1 MPFCGRVVTGRRLLP
16 VATRFM
22 FSTIIMPM
30 TKTTIVLLF
39 LMSVWKG
46 MFGGAHQIAQPKSE
60 EVELQDY
67 APVGNTG
74 GWVLLGQRLY
84 VTDNSGTS
92 WQDITPDGLAEARAH
107 AILFADMRRGWVA
120 IAKEDYTL
128 AQTEDGGKTW
138 RSAALPVSGD
148 DASFAPASM
157 QLSQTP
163 DGALLLYIR
172 RATSGAFRMGVW
184 WLSADGGANWTRASE
199 PPPLS
204 PAGDAITTPKNL
216 QKIKSAGRGTAWAKQ
231 VDGACVD
238 GSCKTTT
245 MLFATHDG
253 GTTWQKMQLPVAG
266 GLADGLLAEQTILIG
281 QGFDVCDAP
290 SLNDLQTWR
299 NNGPYRAVNFY
310 IGGAARGCANTLLNA
325 AYLSRAAAMG
335 WVFIPTWVG
344 PQTPCSVFSK
354 KFSSDVNVANAQGK
368 AEAEQA
374 ASRAISLGLG
384 SATTPTVIYYDLEAY
399 PVSDANCRAAARA
412 FMDGWTQRMRE
423 LKHIPG
429 VYGAACGS
437 AVAEFVGLA
446 HIPQSVW
453 LAYWTR
459 SAYDPAIT
467 VWDVPCAGNDVWS
480 NHQRLRQYTNSH
492 DETWGG
498 ATLEIDSNVLD
509 GPVSGSVFTPM
520 PNKNL
525 FLPILL
531 RQGR

>member
-216 QKIKSAGRGTAWAKQ
+216 QKIKAPDAAQRGPNRWMAHALMEAAKPPR
-231 VDGACVD
+231 CYLPR
-238 GSCKTTT
+238 T
-245 MLFATHDG
+245 MAERPGKKCSSRLPG
-253 GTTWQKMQLPVAG
+253 GWQMG
-266 GLADGLLAEQTILIG
+266 
-281 QGFDVCDAP
+281 CWP
-290 SLNDLQTWR
+290 SR
-299 NNGPYRAVNFY
+299 PF
-310 IGGAARGCANTLLNA
+310 
-325 AYLSRAAAMG
+325 
-335 WVFIPTWVG
+335 
-344 PQTPCSVFSK
+344 
-354 KFSSDVNVANAQGK
+354 
-368 AEAEQA
+368 
-374 ASRAISLGLG
+374 SLGKGLMF
-384 SATTPTVIYYDLEAY
+384 V
-399 PVSDANCRAAARA
+399 
-412 FMDGWTQRMRE
+412 MR
-423 LKHIPG
+423 H
-429 VYGAACGS
+429 
-437 AVAEFVGLA
+437 
-446 HIPQSVW
+446 
-453 LAYWTR
+453 R
-459 SAYDPAIT
+459 
-467 VWDVPCAGNDVWS
+467 
-480 NHQRLRQYTNSH
+480 
-492 DETWGG
+492 
-498 ATLEIDSNVLD
+498 
-509 GPVSGSVFTPM
+509 
-520 PNKNL
+520 
-525 FLPILL
+525 
-531 RQGR
+531 